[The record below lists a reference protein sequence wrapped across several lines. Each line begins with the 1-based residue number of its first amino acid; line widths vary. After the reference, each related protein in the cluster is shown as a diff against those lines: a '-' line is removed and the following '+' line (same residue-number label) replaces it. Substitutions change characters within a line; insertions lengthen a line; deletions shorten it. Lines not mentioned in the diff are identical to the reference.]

1 MFVMGIDIGSAF
13 SKGVVIQDQEI
24 LGSYITISGGDY
36 GRTAEIVRDHLLSV
50 TGLSSKDINCTVATG
65 YGSKMV
71 EFAQGTRTDISCH
84 GRGVFHLLPSV
95 RSVVDVGDLHS
106 KAFRIDENG
115 NQLRFLLSG
124 KCAGGSGRILKII
137 AKVLHVDLKDLGDLS
152 LKSKNRVDFN
162 TGCAVFAES
171 EAISRIAEGVAK
183 EDLLAGIHR
192 ALASQLLS
200 LAERVGIE
208 KDLALVGGGAK
219 DMGVVKAMKELT
231 DSDVLVP
238 SDPQITAALGA
249 ALEAC
254 QMCG

>member
-13 SKGVVIQDQEI
+13 SKGVVIRDQEI

-36 GRTAEIVRDHLLSV
+36 GCTAEMVRDHLLSV

-115 NQLRFLLSG
+115 NQ
-124 KCAGGSGRILKII
+124 RILK
-137 AKVLHVDLKDLGDLS
+137 
-152 LKSKNRVDFN
+152 
-162 TGCAVFAES
+162 E
-171 EAISRIAEGVAK
+171 
-183 EDLLAGIHR
+183 
-192 ALASQLLS
+192 
-200 LAERVGIE
+200 
-208 KDLALVGGGAK
+208 VGGRFR
-219 DMGVVKAMKELT
+219 V
-231 DSDVLVP
+231 
-238 SDPQITAALGA
+238 
-249 ALEAC
+249 EA
-254 QMCG
+254 